1 MQLAPGSWRLATPI
15 FVAAVPLTLLFAPLG
30 VLTVALGVAVLWFHR
45 DPPRPAGDGVVAPA
59 EGTVSVIREE
69 DDRLRVGIY
78 MSALS
83 VHVNRSPLPGTVRRV
98 DHVPGANKP
107 AFSKESDWNE
117 RVRLESDDWTLVLIA
132 GWFARRIHPY
142 VGTGEAIGRGDRIA
156 HISFGSRADVLMPA
170 DVTRGDLTVDLDD
183 EVQAGETIA
192 RR

>member
-1 MQLAPGSWRLATPI
+1 MQLAPGSWRLATPV

-107 AFSKESDWNE
+107 AFSKESDRNE

-170 DVTRGDLTVDLDD
+170 DVTRGDLTVELDD

>member
-1 MQLAPGSWRLATPI
+1 MQLAPGSWRLATPV

-107 AFSKESDWNE
+107 AFSKESDRNE

>member
-107 AFSKESDWNE
+107 AFSKESDRNE